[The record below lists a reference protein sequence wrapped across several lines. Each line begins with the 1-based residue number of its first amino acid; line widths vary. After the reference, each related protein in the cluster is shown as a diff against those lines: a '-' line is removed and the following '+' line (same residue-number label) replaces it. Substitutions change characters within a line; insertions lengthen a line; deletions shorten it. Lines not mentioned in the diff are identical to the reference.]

1 MHTVR
6 ASVLGYLGTSQGLTE
21 GAERFFDLAVQRK
34 DIVLKG
40 NLRPVMEAFVWAQGK
55 WL

>member
-1 MHTVR
+1 MRTVR
-6 ASVLGYLGTSQGLTE
+6 ASVPGYPGTSQGLTE